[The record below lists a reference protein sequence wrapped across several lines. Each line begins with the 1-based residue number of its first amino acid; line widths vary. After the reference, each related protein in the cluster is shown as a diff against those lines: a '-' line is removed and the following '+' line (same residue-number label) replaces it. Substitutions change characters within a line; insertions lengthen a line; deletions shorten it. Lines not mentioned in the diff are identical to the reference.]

1 MQCKLTGFLFVI
13 LVLLAGCDNN
23 DDDRSS
29 TPPPQ
34 TLLSDVVF
42 SDSELASCVAE
53 QAETN
58 GWTYVS
64 DVTQIICQH
73 RDITSLEGMQAVAD
87 ASPSRLKLLDFI
99 GCEITDL
106 EPLRGLTGLET
117 LELGNWSNR
126 VTDLEPLAGLT
137 NLSTLSVPSVNISDL
152 GPLASLTNLRNL
164 SLTVFR
170 CEFCDPGAI
179 DNVEALAGLTKLT
192 RLDLSGNQIGD
203 LSPLSGLQELEA
215 LDISGNYPITDLD
228 PLLELGQLTELRL
241 WVRLQ
246 TGLTVL
252 GNLANL
258 RTLDLA
264 CYSGDAACTDLTPL
278 AALINLRDLV
288 LFTPVPIDPLAPL
301 TQLKRLYIKC
311 SCGETGLAA
320 IAGMT
325 NLESFTLTN
334 SDVSDL
340 EPLTGLVN
348 LKELRIDWYELDS
361 GEPPRYIHDITPL
374 AGLTNLLT
382 LSIRG
387 QLLSDLSPLAGLT
400 RLAVLELEDNRID
413 DIDPLAGLTELQQL
427 ILRYNNVKDLG
438 PLSGLQALL
447 FLTLAG
453 NPVEDFTP
461 LFPLVSLQE
470 LVLYTNPPIPCSQLD
485 ELEEALPDTS
495 VVAEC
500 GG

>member
-34 TLLSDVVF
+34 PLLSDVVF
-42 SDSELASCVAE
+42 SDSELAYCVAE

-137 NLSTLSVPSVNISDL
+137 
-152 GPLASLTNLRNL
+152 
-164 SLTVFR
+164 
-170 CEFCDPGAI
+170 
-179 DNVEALAGLTKLT
+179 
-192 RLDLSGNQIGD
+192 
-203 LSPLSGLQELEA
+203 
-215 LDISGNYPITDLD
+215 
-228 PLLELGQLTELRL
+228 
-241 WVRLQ
+241 
-246 TGLTVL
+246 
-252 GNLANL
+252 
-258 RTLDLA
+258 
-264 CYSGDAACTDLTPL
+264 
-278 AALINLRDLV
+278 
-288 LFTPVPIDPLAPL
+288 
-301 TQLKRLYIKC
+301 
-311 SCGETGLAA
+311 
-320 IAGMT
+320 
-325 NLESFTLTN
+325 
-334 SDVSDL
+334 
-340 EPLTGLVN
+340 
-348 LKELRIDWYELDS
+348 
-361 GEPPRYIHDITPL
+361 
-374 AGLTNLLT
+374 
-382 LSIRG
+382 
-387 QLLSDLSPLAGLT
+387 
-400 RLAVLELEDNRID
+400 
-413 DIDPLAGLTELQQL
+413 ELQQL

-447 FLTLAG
+447 ILNLVG
-453 NPVEDFTP
+453 NAVEDVSP
-461 LFPLVSLQE
+461 LFPLASLQE
-470 LVLYTNPPIPCSQLD
+470 LVLIQNPLIPCSQLD
-485 ELEEALPDTS
+485 ELEEALPETR
-495 VVAEC
+495 VLAYC